1 MKKFLAVAFVALFAV
16 SAIAADWGLYGSMRF
31 ATFYVNQD
39 DDFTGNDSDTDLRDF
54 GLQGNSRVGAKV
66 KVNDK
71 FSAHLE
77 LYVKGGS
84 NSNDVG
90 TRLFYGTYDFGGLKL
105 NIGQMWTPLNVLSI
119 DQVSKGDGDL
129 LGWGAFFTGRNEAV
143 MVEVA
148 GARIALVRNK
158 QSDFTN
164 YDVTMPRIEADYT
177 VKLDP
182 AKVRIFAGY
191 QTFSAETEG
200 TTSTDNWV
208 IVDNNTDTNG
218 YTIVNKPIKSST
230 FDTDAYVVGLDATA
244 NLGAAGLALTGY
256 YGSNIGAM
264 GASGPN
270 LAATKSEDT
279 TDFGVAVAVNFKP
292 ADNVKVEVG
301 YGYASSDRDDV
312 TDPDTQQSYY
322 ANVKYSFAKGF
333 FVQPEIAV
341 YDYMDNSN
349 GDTEGK
355 EVYFGA
361 KWQMNF

>member
-1 MKKFLAVAFVALFAV
+1 MKKFLAVMFVALFAV
-16 SAIAADWGLYGSMRF
+16 SAFAADWGLYGSMRF

-39 DDFTGNDSDTDLRDF
+39 SDLSATGDSDTDLRDF

-77 LYVKGGS
+77 LYVKG
-84 NSNDVG
+84 NSGGKAVG

-129 LGWGAFFTGRNEAV
+129 FGWGAFFTGRNEAV
-143 MVEVA
+143 MVDVA

-164 YDVTMPRIEADYT
+164 YDVTIPRIEADYT
-177 VKLDP
+177 LKIDPVK
-182 AKVRIFAGY
+182 ARVFAGY
-191 QTFSAETEG
+191 QTFSAED
-200 TTSTDNWV
+200 DNA
-208 IVDNNTDTNG
+208 T
-218 YTIVNKPIKSST
+218 T
-230 FDTDAYVVGLDATA
+230 FDTDSYVAGLDLTG
-244 NLGAAGLALTGY
+244 NMGMAGFALTGY

-264 GASGPN
+264 DAYGPN

-312 TDPDTQQSYY
+312 KDADTQQSYY

-333 FVQPEIAV
+333 FVQPEVAV
-341 YDYMDNSN
+341 YDYMDDSK